1 MPTLDT
7 SNFPP
12 TGHSLS
18 SLYSTDNAL
27 DLFYFK
33 SEVGADRILS
43 FIGLKAKC
51 YTMIKQSYEG
61 GEPINEIISKL
72 KGINTGAVGELG
84 FVSYLITLL
93 YGVKLNA
100 TFTKL
105 SSKGHLITMEK
116 ICKQALSNFDDKIRI
131 QSCGIH
137 IKKYGQEIPSEVYTD
152 YCNCQ
157 SIYNKI
163 VDKLHY

>member
-1 MPTLDT
+1 
-7 SNFPP
+7 
-12 TGHSLS
+12 
-18 SLYSTDNAL
+18 
-27 DLFYFK
+27 
-33 SEVGADRILS
+33 
-43 FIGLKAKC
+43 
-51 YTMIKQSYEG
+51 MIKQSYEG
-61 GEPINEIISKL
+61 GDSINEIISKL
-72 KGINTGAVGELG
+72 KGINSGAVGELG

-137 IKKYGQEIPSEVYTD
+137 IKNMDKKHQQKDIQIIVTAKVFIIKLLIIYIVIDYVYF
-152 YCNCQ
+152 NLLLFM
-157 SIYNKI
+157 K
-163 VDKLHY
+163 